1 MNYHWYYFS
10 WFRDLS
16 RSSNMIN
23 RFVLCMLAFS
33 FKLSCQKLYTS
44 LKRLLVIEL
53 LFLKASIILRK
64 YIYLDDCSICYN
76 NKFLLPVATH
86 GHDASLYRNFIR
98 KLAKYEIFLWKY
110 TRFFPNANCKELR
123 FLANKLRF
131 QKIDQSLTTRPTAIW
146 LLRCAGEL
154 VRVHVNF
161 PAGHVRSSTKVRAA
175 RHVRSRHLHTYMQRY
190 SAQKCTYMLCLL
202 LI

>member
-86 GHDASLYRNFIR
+86 GHDASSGLNNKTTTNKIR
-98 KLAKYEIFLWKY
+98 TSYSTKFNALFSIKKLIQNWV
-110 TRFFPNANCKELR
+110 
-123 FLANKLRF
+123 
-131 QKIDQSLTTRPTAIW
+131 SW
-146 LLRCAGEL
+146 LLHQPSATCHYCWCR
-154 VRVHVNF
+154 
-161 PAGHVRSSTKVRAA
+161 PSTCS
-175 RHVRSRHLHTYMQRY
+175 H
-190 SAQKCTYMLCLL
+190 
-202 LI
+202 

>member
-86 GHDASLYRNFIR
+86 EHDASKSKFPKILFNPLESFISQTSLKALAFHLCDIGFLNFSFVYYFIYLFHSNSR
-98 KLAKYEIFLWKY
+98 WF
-110 TRFFPNANCKELR
+110 
-123 FLANKLRF
+123 
-131 QKIDQSLTTRPTAIW
+131 
-146 LLRCAGEL
+146 
-154 VRVHVNF
+154 
-161 PAGHVRSSTKVRAA
+161 ST
-175 RHVRSRHLHTYMQRY
+175 S
-190 SAQKCTYMLCLL
+190 
-202 LI
+202 